1 MIEDSKVIF
10 ITHPYYAVNN
20 PSNNLRLYMKAKNPN
35 KWRYIQCKTK
45 EEYRKKLNDYITGF
59 YEYSRD
65 EEKSQISIKEMS
77 KVKTNSLFDYF
88 MGGKKTEE
96 IMEENKMKREEM
108 AMLKDGSFLND
119 NKVLSMQKKWCKYV
133 ENSNIQMTVL
143 SFNQEYVD
151 KHIDIKELQKKISVN
166 LIPKFLSYS
175 GYENPK
181 ENLEWIVALHS
192 DRDNNYHFHISW
204 IEKRKCYRNRYNKLE
219 HRIKLKISDKER
231 NFLKRQATLEIE
243 RKKLYTP
250 TLIKLEEE
258 FEELK
263 SYFNPKSINFTLRN
277 LKDIEMEE
285 KIIRLGFLL
294 NQVRS
299 TERKYIKYNSLPKD
313 EIGNKIRTITKDIT
327 KDIFKEKEIKN
338 VKENIY
344 KTIDKINDILV
355 DIDKRNNISD
365 IGFESIIENKMI
377 KEKLDKS
384 ENYIYNAIVN
394 HALYNINYYSK
405 KINKNDFNI
414 EDIIMQIAYE
424 NYIKDYK
431 KIKTTKKHKANII
444 KNVITK
450 KTYKG
455 KILNAL
461 DRLGYEQEKAAEK
474 FYEMFDEENSKVY

>member
-20 PSNNLRLYMKAKNPN
+20 PSNNLRLYMKAKNSN
-35 KWRYIQCKTK
+35 KWRYIQCKNK

-119 NKVLSMQKKWCKYV
+119 NMVLSMQKKWCKYV

-219 HRIKLKISDKER
+219 HRIKLKIGDKER
-231 NFLKRQATLEIE
+231 NFLKKKSHSRN
-243 RKKLYTP
+243 RKK
-250 TLIKLEEE
+250 K
-258 FEELK
+258 
-263 SYFNPKSINFTLRN
+263 
-277 LKDIEMEE
+277 
-285 KIIRLGFLL
+285 
-294 NQVRS
+294 
-299 TERKYIKYNSLPKD
+299 
-313 EIGNKIRTITKDIT
+313 
-327 KDIFKEKEIKN
+327 
-338 VKENIY
+338 
-344 KTIDKINDILV
+344 
-355 DIDKRNNISD
+355 
-365 IGFESIIENKMI
+365 
-377 KEKLDKS
+377 
-384 ENYIYNAIVN
+384 AI
-394 HALYNINYYSK
+394 HTNIN
-405 KINKNDFNI
+405 
-414 EDIIMQIAYE
+414 
-424 NYIKDYK
+424 
-431 KIKTTKKHKANII
+431 
-444 KNVITK
+444 
-450 KTYKG
+450 
-455 KILNAL
+455 
-461 DRLGYEQEKAAEK
+461 
-474 FYEMFDEENSKVY
+474 